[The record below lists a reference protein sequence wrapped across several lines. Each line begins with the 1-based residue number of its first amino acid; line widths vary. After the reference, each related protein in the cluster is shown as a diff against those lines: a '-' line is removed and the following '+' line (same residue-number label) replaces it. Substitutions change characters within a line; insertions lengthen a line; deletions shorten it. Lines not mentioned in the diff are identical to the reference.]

1 VESNTTTFHTLH
13 LLLVI
18 AAEAWE
24 MVMEVSKLM
33 TKFAQQYHG
42 LSHTVFP
49 AEFEER
55 HKETLG

>member
-1 VESNTTTFHTLH
+1 MTFHTLH

-49 AEFEER
+49 AEFEEQ